1 LVFVQLPVLWETA
14 KDVAQSDF
22 ANYFTSAWVLSQG
35 DDLGKLYDRDEFG
48 RALERSGLHGLGS
61 FIPHP
66 PANALWLLPFVRL
79 GPEAAKVLWTAALV
93 AALALSTLALRSAAA
108 RLPTGVCVLLVL
120 SPVLSI
126 RNGLAFGQ
134 PYLVLAALLIV
145 GTVALEKGHALLG
158 SFLLGLGGSFK
169 PYALVL
175 GVLFLGR
182 NRLRELQGFVVGAV
196 LPSAFVWLLA
206 GPDSFQEFL
215 TKVLPWMLRGEI
227 QDPFSAGWG
236 SAMALSNRLFRFEP
250 DLNPAPWLDAPT
262 AARFIGSAISSG
274 VLILGVIAGRRAFR
288 DHRVFEAVGVVTAFS
303 LAASPFVASYHLVLI
318 TISAA
323 AVAMRL
329 HGPTLGVWL
338 VSWAVLGSSL
348 MNVFRGA
355 EGLLAP
361 LAYMRFFCLL
371 TFALVVAWPFISRRA
386 IAAATGGAVA
396 LGAIAV
402 LMSPATEA
410 WPRIEAARGYS
421 MTRPY
426 FCGARLRWWSPSA
439 DGGRMESRGEGPDC
453 AASASAPSAPVL
465 SRFQNGS
472 WNLYLREE
480 SPGRAE
486 QRLTSSAANE
496 VDPVMSPEGCSVV
509 FASDQG
515 RGLGS
520 TALYS
525 LDLSKVLKG
534 CARSELSVDP
544 R

>member
-1 LVFVQLPVLWETA
+1 LPVLWKTA
-14 KDVAQSDF
+14 KDVTQSDF

-35 DDLGKLYDRDEFG
+35 DDLGKLYDRDEFD
-48 RALERSGLHGLGS
+48 RALERSGLRGLGS

-79 GPEAAKVLWTAALV
+79 GPETAKVLWTAALV
-93 AALALSTLALRSAAA
+93 AALALSVLALRSAAA
-108 RLPTGVCVLLVL
+108 RLPTAICVLLVFA
-120 SPVLSI
+120 PVLSI

-134 PYLVLAALLIV
+134 PYAALAALLVV
-145 GTVALEKGHALLG
+145 GTVALEKGHAFLG
-158 SFLLGLGGSFK
+158 GFLLGLGGSFK

-175 GVLFLGR
+175 GALFLGR
-182 NRLRELQGFVVGAV
+182 DRLRELRGFVVGAL
-196 LPSAFVWLLA
+196 LPSALVCLLA
-206 GPDSFQEFL
+206 GPDSFQEFP

-227 QDPFSAGWG
+227 QDPFSAVWG
-236 SAMALSNRLFRFEP
+236 SVMALSNRLFRFEP
-250 DLNPAPWLDAPT
+250 DLNPAPWLDAP
-262 AARFIGSAISSG
+262 AVARFLGSAVSSG
-274 VLILGVIAGRRAFR
+274 VLILGVIAGRRALR
-288 DHRVFEAVGVVTAFS
+288 EDRGFEAVGVVTAFS

-323 AVAMRL
+323 AVAMRV
-329 HGPTLGVWL
+329 HGLALGAWL
-338 VSWAVLGSSL
+338 VSWAVLGSPL

-361 LAYMRFFCLL
+361 VAYLRFFCLL
-371 TFALVVAWPFISRRA
+371 TFALVVAWPFIGRGA
-386 IAAATGGAVA
+386 IAAASGGAVA

-402 LMSPATEA
+402 LMSPATEV

-421 MTRPY
+421 MTQPY
-426 FCGARLRWWSPSA
+426 FCGTRLRWWSPSA
-439 DGGRMESRGEGPDC
+439 DGRRMESRGQGTEC
-453 AASASAPSAPVL
+453 AVNSSALSTPVV
-465 SRFQNGS
+465 SRFADGS

-480 SPGRAE
+480 PGQRA
-486 QRLTSSAANE
+486 QRLTFSDANE
-496 VDPVMSPEGCSVV
+496 VDPAMSPDGCAVV

-525 LDLSKVLKG
+525 LDLSRVARG
-534 CARSELSVDP
+534 CARSSPSLDQ